1 MVLLH
6 SSIHIANPSFSNSP
20 TLSPSPYLRKLIIL
34 TIRKNTT
41 PLSPNNPANS
51 PRIKVSARA
60 TPLFQHAP
68 FVSMQTRANISLH
81 LVPQNSLCFK
91 GLSRNTNIYYH
102 VLTYTCIYQNL
113 CGVVKS

>member
-20 TLSPSPYLRKLIIL
+20 ALSPSPYLRKLIHL

-41 PLSPNNPANS
+41 PLSPNNPANP

-60 TPLFQHAP
+60 TPLFPHAQSQETYQP
-68 FVSMQTRANISLH
+68 
-81 LVPQNSLCFK
+81 PQLLLPHT
-91 GLSRNTNIYYH
+91 LSPAALPNPEPDW
-102 VLTYTCIYQNL
+102 
-113 CGVVKS
+113 